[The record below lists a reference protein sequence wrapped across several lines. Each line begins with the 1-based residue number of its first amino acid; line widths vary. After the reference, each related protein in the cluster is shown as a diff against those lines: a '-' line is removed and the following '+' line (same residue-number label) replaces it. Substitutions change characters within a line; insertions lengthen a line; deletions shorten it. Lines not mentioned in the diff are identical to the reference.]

1 MLSYTWGIW
10 KQNVG
15 LNQIH
20 KDWSIITWA
29 AMWNDDTNVIGYKIP
44 DFKGYTKDLRNDKK
58 LMEKLWPLLDKAD
71 IVVAHN
77 AVRFDIP
84 KINTRFLYH
93 GITPPS
99 PYKMVD
105 TLKVAKR
112 YFGFTSNRLDYISKF
127 LGFDGKIDTGGMDLW
142 LDCLSNKKEAWDKML
157 SYNKQD
163 IVILKEVYSRLLPY
177 IQNHPNVTHGLL
189 ECNACGGTDV
199 QCRGFVYT
207 QAGKY
212 QKYVCKSC
220 GKWGRDIKNLL
231 TKEDRVKTFR
241 NIS

>member
-1 MLSYTWGIW
+1 
-10 KQNVG
+10 
-15 LNQIH
+15 
-20 KDWSIITWA
+20 
-29 AMWNDDTNVIGYKIP
+29 MWDDGEGVIGYKIP
-44 DFKGYTKDLRNDKK
+44 DFKGYTKDLRDDKK
-58 LMEKLWPLLDKAD
+58 LLQKLWPLLDEAD

-84 KINTRFLYH
+84 KINTRFLHH

-127 LGFDGKIDTGGMDLW
+127 LGFDGKVETGGMGLW
-142 LDCLSNKKEAWDKML
+142 LDCLDNKKEAWDKML
-157 SYNKQD
+157 DYNKND
-163 IVILKEVYSRLLPY
+163 VVILRGVYHKLLPY

-189 ECNACGGTDV
+189 ECNVCGGSDI
-199 QCRGFVYT
+199 QCRGFAYT

-220 GKWGRDIKNLL
+220 GKWSRDIKNLL